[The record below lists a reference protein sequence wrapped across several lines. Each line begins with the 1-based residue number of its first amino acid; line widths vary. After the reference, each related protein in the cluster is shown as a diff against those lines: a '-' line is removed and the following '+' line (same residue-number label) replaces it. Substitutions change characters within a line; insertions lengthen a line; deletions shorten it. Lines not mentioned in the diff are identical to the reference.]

1 MTTASTIQDHD
12 TEMQSKENSE
22 QRDNNEN
29 GEITGSS
36 SRALTEQEQEEI
48 TVLLRAWVSV
58 LCYFGLFVIFAYL

>member
-1 MTTASTIQDHD
+1 
-12 TEMQSKENSE
+12 MQSKENSE
-22 QRDNNEN
+22 QRDNNGN

-58 LCYFGLFVIFAYL
+58 LCNSGLFVIFAYL